1 MEGLS
6 SLSSLTITEST
17 VHTTATATP
26 TPNDSPTQSH
36 HQPKSDP
43 SARDGPSAPVESSSA
58 LDAEDVPTHESVTP
72 STSSIPLSTANNA
85 IIILFCRKPDVSFRD
100 FKNILENDWMP
111 CLEKV
116 CGPLFPLTY
125 VRRYIAHKDNDR
137 VREQDGP
144 VGLPSLMIGRE
155 EDLLFDCLVEAT
167 FEDNLHML
175 QWFNLINEEEPAQ
188 KLLECEST
196 FSDINKLKV
205 IIMENRVTV
214 NKTRRLKT
222 WEE

>member
-1 MEGLS
+1 MESLS
-6 SLSSLTITEST
+6 SLSSLTITE
-17 VHTTATATP
+17 TTTHHESS
-26 TPNDSPTQSH
+26 SPTDSH
-36 HQPKSDP
+36 PNGAESSYSSQPT
-43 SARDGPSAPVESSSA
+43 PSAPTSEPQSNGGGIEVSRGA
-58 LDAEDVPTHESVTP
+58 
-72 STSSIPLSTANNA
+72 STASLPRSEANNA
-85 IIILFCRKPDVSFRD
+85 IIVLFCRKKDIPFVE
-100 FKNILENDWMP
+100 FKRRLENDWMP

-116 CGPLFPLTY
+116 CGPVFPLTY
-125 VRRYIAHKDNDR
+125 VRRYIAHKDNDT
-137 VREQDGP
+137 VRAQDGP

-175 QWFNLINEEEPAQ
+175 QWFNLINEEEPAA
-188 KLLECEST
+188 KLLECECT

-205 IIMENRVTV
+205 IIMENRVTI